1 MKHLSVGRRLSETEN
16 SPSVIALTR
25 QAIDPIRT
33 KDSSENKS
41 SFGAYEV
48 LRSGDDI
55 KITIIASGS
64 ETSLAIEI
72 CHKLATENIY
82 SKVIS
87 MPCQELFDQQS
98 EDYKNDILNETEIVI
113 SIEAAETCYWKKYTG
128 TKGLNFGIND
138 FGKSAPYKNIYN
150 HFGLNVENIIKKIKE
165 KIMKIKVG
173 INGMGRIGRMIVR
186 SIIENNNNN
195 IEIKHINNRTN
206 SETCSTLLK
215 YDSIHGKFNAEI
227 GFDDKHLII
236 NKNKIT
242 FSRETDLNDI
252 NWKKYNVDYV
262 FECTGKFNS
271 KDKLEPHLNNG
282 AKKVIVSLP
291 CKNADKTIVFGVN
304 ESKLRK
310 DDKIISAASC
320 TTNCLAPVAHVLNE
334 AFEIE
339 KGFMTTIHAFT
350 SDQRILDNSHKDLRR
365 ARSASQSIV
374 PTSTGASK
382 AIGEIIPSLK
392 GKLEGIA
399 MRVPTPNVS
408 LVELVFCAK
417 KDLSI
422 EKINSAFQNFSK
434 KNKVLQISKEKLVS
448 IDFNHNPASSIID
461 ESLTNVVGKNM
472 GKISAWYDNEW
483 GFSNRM
489 CDIAEYLH
497 KIS

>member
-1 MKHLSVGRRLSETEN
+1 
-16 SPSVIALTR
+16 
-25 QAIDPIRT
+25 
-33 KDSSENKS
+33 
-41 SFGAYEV
+41 
-48 LRSGDDI
+48 
-55 KITIIASGS
+55 
-64 ETSLAIEI
+64 
-72 CHKLATENIY
+72 
-82 SKVIS
+82 
-87 MPCQELFDQQS
+87 
-98 EDYKNDILNETEIVI
+98 
-113 SIEAAETCYWKKYTG
+113 
-128 TKGLNFGIND
+128 
-138 FGKSAPYKNIYN
+138 
-150 HFGLNVENIIKKIKE
+150 
-165 KIMKIKVG
+165 MKIKIG
-173 INGMGRIGRMIVR
+173 INGMGRIGRMIIR
-186 SIIENNNNN
+186 SIIENNNKN

-206 SETCSTLLK
+206 SEACSTLLK
-215 YDSIHGKFNAEI
+215 YDSIHGKFNADI

-242 FSRETDLNDI
+242 FTQETDLNNI

-271 KDKLEPHLNNG
+271 KDKLETHLRNG
-282 AKKVIVSLP
+282 AKKIIVSAP

-304 ESKLRK
+304 QKELKKS
-310 DDKIISAASC
+310 DQIISAASC
-320 TTNCLAPVAHVLNE
+320 TTNCLALVAHVLNE
-334 AFEIE
+334 NFKIE

-350 SDQRILDNSHKDLRR
+350 SDQRILDNSHKDPRR

-392 GKLEGIA
+392 GKLEGVA

-408 LVELVFCAK
+408 LVELVFCTK

-434 KNKVLQISKEKLVS
+434 KNKILEITQEKLVS

-461 ESLTNVVGKNM
+461 ASLTNVVGKNM